1 MFEPCLFLDFHSWS
15 NNFQSKKDH
24 RALEFLVGT
33 NYDLRSKLQLQY
45 N

>member
-1 MFEPCLFLDFHSWS
+1 MFETCLFLDFHSWS